1 MNFFQ
6 KMPNSFLGLLE
17 LMQISPLTF
26 SARFCSA
33 IKDGEIGKGLILYD
47 YCIGCIGLIVV
58 ELVVIGQYIRCN
70 CFFR

>member
-1 MNFFQ
+1 
-6 KMPNSFLGLLE
+6 MPNSFLGLLE

-26 SARFCSA
+26 SDVFCSA

-58 ELVVIGQYIRCN
+58 KLAVIG
-70 CFFR
+70 